1 MPSPQQEDR
10 AKKVLG
16 GSEETEWKQ
25 GVPEREMEVR
35 RDGRRLSPEG
45 GCEMDTL
52 RKSPEIKGPK
62 RQQRHKVRSP

>member
-25 GVPEREMEVR
+25 GVPERE
-35 RDGRRLSPEG
+35 RDGGEEG
-45 GCEMDTL
+45 WEEAVSEMDTL
-52 RKSPEIKGPK
+52 RKSPETKGPK
-62 RQQRHKVRSP
+62 RQQRHKVMSP